1 MIIKTSASLI
11 DAKIY
16 PDSELS
22 DQEYLGGYIINAKNK
37 FVDSYIV
44 TFKPWIIYFI
54 TGFRSSIEAKLF
66 ISQQRNIILNT
77 RLNGESSLP
86 DADVE
91 SIKGEIKKNLK
102 FQRKIKD
109 IQPELFL

>member
-1 MIIKTSASLI
+1 MIIKTSSSLI

-22 DQEYLGGYIINAKNK
+22 DQKKLNYILFSKND
-37 FVDSYIV
+37 FADSGV
-44 TFKPWIIYFI
+44 VALKPWCTYFI
-54 TGFRSSIEAKLF
+54 TGFRSSIEALLF
-66 ISQQRNIILNT
+66 ISQQRNIILNA
-77 RLNGESSLP
+77 RLGESSLP

-91 SIKGEIKKNLK
+91 TIKGEIKKNLK

-109 IQPELFL
+109 NQPELFL

>member
-22 DQEYLGGYIINAKNK
+22 DQEYLGGYIINPKNK
-37 FVDSYIV
+37 FVNSYVV
-44 TFKPWIIYFI
+44 TLKPWNIYFI
-54 TGFRSSIEAKLF
+54 TGFRKPIEAKLF
-66 ISQQRNIILNT
+66 ISQQRNIILNAK
-77 RLNGESSLP
+77 LEESSLP

-91 SIKGEIKKNLK
+91 TIKGEIKKNLE
-102 FQRKIKD
+102 FQYKIRDKN
-109 IQPELFL
+109 PEFFL